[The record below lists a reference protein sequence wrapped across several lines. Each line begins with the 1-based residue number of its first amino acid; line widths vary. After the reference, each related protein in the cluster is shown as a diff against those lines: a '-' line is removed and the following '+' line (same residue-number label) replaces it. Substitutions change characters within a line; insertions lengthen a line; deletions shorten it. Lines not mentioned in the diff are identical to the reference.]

1 MGLALTLIK
10 QRAAQSEQQ
19 FLDAQSPIDLGA
31 FNLVLDQTNKPG
43 SLITPSVRAAVGK
56 SWGEDAKIL
65 QFKGK
70 RGTIETVRS
79 KTITANTA
87 DSKYA
92 TITHNYIGVAFEV
105 PESAFYNIDQTPL
118 NDVDRQMYVAEQM
131 RVNMDQFLEYLEAH
145 FIEQIDGMKTKVFA
159 NPLDYA
165 ITADTIVATNAQR
178 ETIISDI
185 REIMRANNFGAEF
198 LDILGDQGT
207 SVIFNRLSENG
218 AQQAEN
224 KAMRLANKQLWTTNF
239 MPSVAGKVAHFYAV
253 GRSAKS
259 GAAIGIVP
267 FVAPINALGFKDDS
281 EGWMFET
288 MPGNAWGLPYQLE
301 LMSRS
306 ISGDTSA
313 VTGNARDLVGGT
325 TQIKIGFAWATIVAE
340 VTDDTVTPLPVIEV
354 VINSA
359 AADADNT
366 AIAVDTVTSVAK
378 TAVTVAFTEQ
388 ICTDAAGTLAVAGAD
403 IKAKFGLTVATPGA
417 SITSAIVSSDQTEVV
432 FTIVAT
438 NLAAADKLKTVAT
451 LYDSAGNALAPGD
464 IAKVNVGNTAWE
476 AI

>member
-31 FNLVLDQTNKPG
+31 FNLVQDQTNKPG

-224 KAMRLANKQLWTTNF
+224 KAMRLANKQLYAFGSWQSGTLLRGWTFCKKRCGNR
-239 MPSVAGKVAHFYAV
+239 Y
-253 GRSAKS
+253 RSICS
-259 GAAIGIVP
+259 
-267 FVAPINALGFKDDS
+267 
-281 EGWMFET
+281 
-288 MPGNAWGLPYQLE
+288 PYQ
-301 LMSRS
+301 
-306 ISGDTSA
+306 
-313 VTGNARDLVGGT
+313 
-325 TQIKIGFAWATIVAE
+325 
-340 VTDDTVTPLPVIEV
+340 
-354 VINSA
+354 
-359 AADADNT
+359 
-366 AIAVDTVTSVAK
+366 
-378 TAVTVAFTEQ
+378 
-388 ICTDAAGTLAVAGAD
+388 CTWL
-403 IKAKFGLTVATPGA
+403 
-417 SITSAIVSSDQTEVV
+417 QR
-432 FTIVAT
+432 
-438 NLAAADKLKTVAT
+438 
-451 LYDSAGNALAPGD
+451 
-464 IAKVNVGNTAWE
+464 
-476 AI
+476 